1 MGSMQNRIIIH
12 VDMDAFFASVEQR
25 DFPEYRGRPVVVGAD
40 PREGR
45 GRGVVSAASYEA
57 RRYGIRSAM
66 PISQA
71 YRLCPEAVFVEPR
84 YREYSALSDEIMSIL
99 ERFSPAVEPISID
112 EAFLDCTGT
121 ERLLG
126 STKEVAIKIKS
137 AIREATGLTASV
149 GVASCKSVAK
159 IASDLDKPDGI
170 TICPAG
176 FERGFLAPLPL
187 ERLWGAGPKTVQ
199 HLRSFGFKTMGD
211 IASASVVELTTMLGA
226 WGERLW
232 LLANGIDERPVE
244 TTYIRKS
251 ISEEHTFETDE
262 DRGDSIELTLLRL
275 SDELAYRV
283 RACSLGGRTITL
295 KIRLEGFE
303 TYSRS
308 LTLDRPIHDALS
320 IRDTARDLFR
330 DFDRGARRVR
340 LVGVKL
346 SNLVSVE
353 AAPAPQLELFRDEG
367 PAGEDDLK
375 KEKIEDVL
383 GNLRENFGS
392 RIKRASLLD

>member
-1 MGSMQNRIIIH
+1 MELIRNRTIVH

-40 PREGR
+40 PKEGR

-66 PISQA
+66 PISHA
-71 YRLCPEAVFVEPR
+71 YRLCPGAVFVAPR
-84 YREYSALSDEIMSIL
+84 YQEYSAISDEIMSIL

-126 STKEVAIKIKS
+126 SSKDVAIKIKS

-159 IASDLDKPDGI
+159 IASDLNKPDGI
-170 TICPAG
+170 TICPTG
-176 FERGFLAPLPL
+176 FERDFLSPLPL

-199 HLRSFGFKTMGD
+199 HLRAFGLTSIGD
-211 IASASVVELTTMLGA
+211 IARAPITELAAMLGT

-244 TTYIRKS
+244 TTFIRKS
-251 ISEEHTFETDE
+251 ISEEHTFEADE
-262 DRGDSIELTLLRL
+262 DRGDSIELTILRL
-275 SDELAYRV
+275 SDKLACRV
-283 RACSLGGRTITL
+283 RAYNLGGRTVTL

-308 LTLDRPIHDALS
+308 LTLGRPIHDALS
-320 IRDTARDLFR
+320 VRDIARSLFL
-330 DFDRGARRVR
+330 DFDRGVRRVR
-340 LVGVKL
+340 LIGVKL
-346 SNLVSVE
+346 SNLVSMGT
-353 AAPAPQLELFRDEG
+353 APQLELF
-367 PAGEDDLK
+367 EDDATAESDEFK
-375 KEKIEDVL
+375 KEKIEDL
-383 GNLRENFGS
+383 LANLRENFGS